1 MPRFVSKII
10 EKVARGASRPSRPA
24 VASRS
29 PSPCL
34 SSPLLHF
41 RCAGPRDNWEKDLV
55 SHPIGTANITSSSAH
70 PPPSSLPIT
79 VSFPPHAYTSE
90 ESDED
95 EVCSGAFHTTTAPS
109 SVPAPIWS
117 TEVVSTTPRGERI
130 MALLDL
136 LHEGGVVTMGVETK
150 ATTKVLPVEV
160 VEVSGGSAESKSP
173 VEATKKSKSKSG
185 WMRRLKDVSV
195 KKLKAAC

>member
-1 MPRFVSKII
+1 MPRLVSKII
-10 EKVARGASRPSRPA
+10 KKVARGAPRPSRPA
-24 VASRS
+24 VPSRS

-55 SHPIGTANITSSSAH
+55 SYPIGTANNASYPAH
-70 PPPSSLPIT
+70 RPPSSLPIT
-79 VSFPPHAYTSE
+79 VTLPAYAYTSE

-95 EVCSGAFHTTTAPS
+95 DVCYGAFHPTTAPS
-109 SVPAPIWS
+109 SAPTPIWS

-160 VEVSGGSAESKSP
+160 VEVSGGGAESKSL

-185 WMRRLKDVSV
+185 WMRRLKGVSV